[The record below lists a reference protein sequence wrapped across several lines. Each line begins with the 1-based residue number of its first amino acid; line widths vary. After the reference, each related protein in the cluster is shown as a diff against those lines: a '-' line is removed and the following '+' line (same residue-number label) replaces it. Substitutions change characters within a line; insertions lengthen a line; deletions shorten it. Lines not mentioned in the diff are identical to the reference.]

1 MRRQWD
7 SRLNE
12 PSLPQPFYIRNVNK
26 KILHSRQKLKSMSL
40 LVPIEKVKD
49 KLGEMNFSLIMIS
62 TIVADGKFW
71 KKGLYTN
78 GEDTI
83 HVSHEIGDAYPKDPI
98 ITICGCNETISRVVE
113 EMLDI
118 AIV

>member
-1 MRRQWD
+1 
-7 SRLNE
+7 
-12 PSLPQPFYIRNVNK
+12 
-26 KILHSRQKLKSMSL
+26 MSL

-62 TIVADGKFW
+62 TIIGGGKFW